1 MMATWLTMDNTS
13 QKDSSRLPEARF
25 RAWLLER
32 IAEDRAETAPPPEE
46 EDDR

>member
-1 MMATWLTMDNTS
+1 MMATRHTTDSTS
-13 QKDSSRLPEARF
+13 KKDSSRPAGPLI

>member
-1 MMATWLTMDNTS
+1 MDNTS
-13 QKDSSRLPEARF
+13 QKDSSRPPGPHF

-32 IAEDRAETAPPPEE
+32 IAEDRAETAPPPAE